1 MTGVD
6 FARPLIGAIPPGLVN
21 AEWLFVKIITAGRIG
36 SCAASHANI
45 AKLTAAAL
53 AFQIIRVAQ
62 LLKNRGALPN
72 LGERLLVQ
80 VTCQDR
86 QVSAGINLASV

>member
-1 MTGVD
+1 MTVVET
-6 FARPLIGAIPPGLVN
+6 FKLSIRAVPPGLVN

-72 LGERLLVQ
+72 LGEQLLVQ
-80 VTCQDR
+80 VPCQDR
-86 QVSAGINLASV
+86 QVSAGKNLASV